1 VPRWQTAAQAKGV
14 KKFPPKLGAELS

>member
-1 VPRWQTAAQAKGV
+1 VPRWLTAAQAKGG